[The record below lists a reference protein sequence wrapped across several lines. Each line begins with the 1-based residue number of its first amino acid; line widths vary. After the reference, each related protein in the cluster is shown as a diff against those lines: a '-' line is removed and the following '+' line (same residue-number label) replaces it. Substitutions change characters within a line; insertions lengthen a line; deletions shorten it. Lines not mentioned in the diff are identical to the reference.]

1 MTAAIAVELTAVQ
14 LQRLAPGLTFDQLA
28 LYPVHLARAA
38 GEWHIAERTERLA
51 AWLGQLLH
59 ESAELRHWVESFAY
73 SAERLQAVFPRY
85 FPTRALAQWYVQ
97 AGQEHIAS
105 RVYADRMGN
114 GNEHSQDGWEFRG
127 RGPIQL
133 TGRNNYRL
141 AGEALSLPLEV
152 EPEMASAPEHGFRIA
167 AWFWSAPDAPRAGR
181 ARSLNVLADAHT
193 VAAYREISYAI
204 NGYRNGEPH
213 GWVSRLKHWRAAC
226 AVLGLPAPKES

>member
-1 MTAAIAVELTAVQ
+1 MTTAPAAQLTAVQ

-28 LYPVHLARAA
+28 LYPVHLNRAA
-38 GEWHIAERTERLA
+38 VEWHIAERPERMA

-73 SAERLQAVFPRY
+73 SAERLLVVFPRY

-105 RVYADRMGN
+105 RVYANRNGN
-114 GNEHSQDGWEFRG
+114 GDERSQDGWEFRG

-133 TGRNNYRL
+133 TGRSNYRL
-141 AGEALSLPLEV
+141 AGEALGLPLEV

-167 AWFWSAPDAPRAGR
+167 AWFWAAPDAPRAGR
-181 ARSLNVLADAHT
+181 SRSLNALADANS
-193 VAAYREISYAI
+193 VEAYREISYAI
-204 NGYRNGEPH
+204 NGSRNGEPH
-213 GWVSRLKHWRAAC
+213 GWSSRLKHWRAAG